1 MPVSKGVSS
10 WVSAHVSE
18 VKTCQDLVLGFSGG
32 PGLGLLLPCDQQP
45 AFAHVSRIAS
55 HFFSRFLKFPVA
67 SWSWDC
73 LVASTC
79 QWGSDHVRTTGRC
92 PSTHISKFHKVK
104 RFHSSSTML
113 YSLQPMSSWRDSA
126 CDDSPW
132 IVHRE
137 GVHWCLCS
145 MLHGMLFCSHEKSWE
160 LWMFFPPAICYE
172 HVWNIALDPS
182 PKWVS
187 SGVIKHGWLEN
198 PPFIIMKI
206 IVYRWVSQ

>member
-18 VKTCQDLVLGFSGG
+18 VKTCQDLFFHVFWRVWPRVTVAMWSTACLCSCFADCF
-32 PGLGLLLPCDQQP
+32 PFLLKISQVSCCPLIVRLPC
-45 AFAHVSRIAS
+45 RI
-55 HFFSRFLKFPVA
+55 HMPV
-67 SWSWDC
+67 
-73 LVASTC
+73 T
-79 QWGSDHVRTTGRC
+79 WGSDHVRTTGRC

-104 RFHSSSTML
+104 RFHSSSAML
-113 YSLQPMSSWRDSA
+113 HSLQPMSSWRDSA

-198 PPFIIMKI
+198 PPFIII
-206 IVYRWVSQ
+206 NNRL